1 VYDKIKQFLLA
12 EYKLTPRE
20 YKRRFECASKTSSE
34 SYIMFASRLR
44 TLLDYYLRSRNVND
58 FESLCALLV
67 SDKLEVC
74 LSPGTINYVTSLEG
88 NDWFKPE
95 RVALLADTFVANH
108 DPRCGPSRPL
118 VAN

>member
-1 VYDKIKQFLLA
+1 
-12 EYKLTPRE
+12 
-20 YKRRFECASKTSSE
+20 
-34 SYIMFASRLR
+34 MFASRLR

-67 SDKLEVC
+67 SDKLKVC

-95 RVALLADTFVANH
+95 RVTTLADTFVADHN
-108 DPRCGPSRPL
+108 PGFGPSKQPVAKGDNFGKTGTGPSNFSGPNRQIEYSRPINPQL
-118 VAN
+118 NKG